1 MKSPILGLRVA
12 GTVFGL
18 GCLGQ
23 VLRLVARIEVLVA
36 GHQVPLWPS
45 AIAVVIAGGLS
56 VWLWR
61 LSIPVA
67 R

>member
-45 AIAVVIAGGLS
+45 AIAVVIAGGMS

>member
-23 VLRLVARIEVLVA
+23 LLRLVARIEVLVA

-45 AIAVVIAGGLS
+45 AIAVVIAGGMS

>member
-45 AIAVVIAGGLS
+45 AIAVVIAGGMS

-61 LSIPVA
+61 FSIPVA